1 MTNSRPKKYGLK
13 NLDCAACAAKLEAK
27 LNEIESVDKAV
38 VDFATMTLLITAKD
52 VADIEAKVKSIEPD
66 VDIIDYATLSASS
79 QAAEE
84 ERNFPHDLILLA
96 IAGAMFVFTLVYEDV
111 FHQTRFE
118 GWELP
123 FVLVAYFIAGWNV
136 LLGALKTI
144 RKGVFFDENV
154 LMTIATIGAIAIH
167 AYPEAVGIMIFFKIG
182 ELLQG
187 FAVNRSRR
195 SIRSLLASK
204 PDKAFLLE
212 LDGLKETAP
221 EMVQVGQLVV
231 VKPGDKIPLDGEVTS
246 GSSQIDTSA
255 LTGESV
261 PVSVEDGDAVLAG
274 QICKTGAL
282 TIRVT
287 RPFEES
293 SIAKVM
299 DLVENATANKAKV
312 EKFITRFSRY
322 YTPAVVVAA
331 AGIAFIPPLFFGG
344 SLNDWV
350 YRALVL
356 LVISCPC
363 ALVVSI
369 PLGYFGGIGRSSMQG
384 ILVKGANY
392 LDVLASV
399 TSVAFDKTG
408 TLTEGVF
415 KVNDI
420 VPNEGVSKE
429 RLLEFAAAAE
439 FHSTHPI
446 ATSIVDIYTAQGKPV
461 AESLISEHTVRS
473 GMGVD
478 VTYDGHTVLVG
489 NNALMKKYGI
499 EFENEDYDGTIAHI
513 AIDGKYAGYIVIGDS
528 IRTDARQAV
537 SALKNLGVNEV
548 VMLTGDNEKVA
559 TAVSKSLGLDG
570 FHAGLLPE
578 DKVDLFD
585 KLTRGSEQSGKV
597 AFVGDGIND
606 APVIARADVG
616 IAMGALGSD
625 AAVET
630 ADVVLMV
637 DSPLK
642 VAEAISIAKQTRR
655 IVWQNI
661 ILAFV
666 VKGIFISFG
675 AFGLATMWEAVFA
688 DVGTAL
694 LALANSARILRG

>member
-1 MTNSRPKKYGLK
+1 MTTKKFGLK
-13 NLDCAACAAKLEAK
+13 NLDCAACAAKLENG
-27 LNEIESVDKAV
+27 LNDMETIDKAV
-38 VDFATMTLLITAKD
+38 VDFATMTLFITAED
-52 VADIEAKVKSIEPD
+52 VADIEAKVKVIEPE
-66 VDIIDYATLSASS
+66 VGIIDYSNLPASS
-79 QAAEE
+79 EAAQEE
-84 ERNFPHDLILLA
+84 SDKPRDLILLA
-96 IAGAMFVFTLVYEDV
+96 VAGAMFIFTLVYEDV
-111 FHQTRFE
+111 FHQTKWS
-118 GWELP
+118 GWEVP
-123 FVLVAYFIAGWNV
+123 FVLVAYFLAGWNV

-144 RKGVFFDENV
+144 KKGLFFDENV

-167 AYPEAVGIMIFFKIG
+167 AYPEAVGIMIFFKVG

-195 SIRSLLASK
+195 SIKSLLASR

-212 LDGLKETAP
+212 LDGLKEVKP
-221 EMVQVGQLVV
+221 EMVQVGQSVV

-261 PVSVEDGDAVLAG
+261 PIVVEEGDSVLAG

-282 TIRVT
+282 TIKVT

-299 DLVENATANKAKV
+299 DLVENATANKAKT

-322 YTPAVVVAA
+322 YTPFVVFLA
-331 AGIAFIPPLFFGG
+331 AGIALIPPLFMGASF
-344 SLNDWV
+344 SEWI

-384 ILVKGANY
+384 ILVKGSNY

-399 TSVAFDKTG
+399 TTVAFDKTG

-415 KVNDI
+415 KVNDVVTNNGFTKDSLI
-420 VPNEGVSKE
+420 
-429 RLLEFAAAAE
+429 EFAAAAE
-439 FHSTHPI
+439 YHSTHPI
-446 ATSIVDIYTAQGKPV
+446 AVSIVDIQNAKGEPV
-461 AESLISEHTVRS
+461 QESKISEHTVRS
-473 GMGVD
+473 GMGVEA
-478 VTYDGHTVLVG
+478 VYEGHRVLVG
-489 NNALMKKYGI
+489 NNRLMEKNGVEYQNKNY
-499 EFENEDYDGTIAHI
+499 EGTIAHVSV
-513 AIDGKYAGYIVIGDS
+513 DGKYAGHIAIGDNLRS
-528 IRTDARQAV
+528 DARQAIR
-537 SALKNLGVNEV
+537 SLKDMGVKEV
-548 VMLTGDNEKVA
+548 VMLTGDNEQTAAAVA
-559 TAVSKSLGLDG
+559 KTLGLDS
-570 FHAGLLPE
+570 FHANLLPE
-578 DKVDLFD
+578 DKVDYFEKINSNNRD
-585 KLTRGSEQSGKV
+585 SGKI

-616 IAMGALGSD
+616 IAMGAMGSD

-661 ILAFV
+661 LLAFV

-694 LALANSARILRG
+694 LALANSARILKS

>member
-1 MTNSRPKKYGLK
+1 MPKSITKKYGLK
-13 NLDCAACAAKLEAK
+13 NLDCASCANKLEHG
-27 LNEIESVDKAV
+27 LNEMETIDKAV
-38 VDFATMTLLITAKD
+38 VDFATMTLLITAQD
-52 VADIEAKVKSIEPD
+52 VDEIAAKVKSIEPE
-66 VDIIDYATLSASS
+66 VKIIDYSNLPAASDT
-79 QAAEE
+79 AKEE
-84 ERNFPHDLILLA
+84 PESRRDLILLA
-96 IAGAMFVFTLVYEDV
+96 IAGAMFLFTLVYEDI
-111 FHQTRFE
+111 FHQTRLE
-118 GWELP
+118 GWEIP
-123 FVLVAYFIAGWNV
+123 FVLTAYLMAGWNV

-144 RKGVFFDENV
+144 KKGVFFDENV
-154 LMTIATIGAIAIH
+154 LMTIATLGAIAIH

-204 PDKAFLLE
+204 PDKAFLLG
-212 LDGLKETAP
+212 LDGLKEVAP
-221 EMVQVGQLVV
+221 ETVQVGQSVV
-231 VKPGDKIPLDGEVTS
+231 VKPGDKIPLDGEVIN
-246 GSSQIDTSA
+246 GSSLIDTSA

-261 PVSVEDGDAVLAG
+261 PVTTEVGDTVLAG

-282 TIRVT
+282 TIKVT

-299 DLVENATANKAKV
+299 DLVENATANKAKT

-322 YTPAVVVAA
+322 YTPFVVLIA
-331 AGIAFIPPLFFGG
+331 AGVALIPPLFMGESFEA
-344 SLNDWV
+344 WI
-350 YRALVL
+350 YRALVI

-384 ILVKGANY
+384 ILVKGSNY

-415 KVNDI
+415 KVTEI
-420 VPNEGVSKE
+420 VPSNGFSKDK
-429 RLLEFAAAAE
+429 LLEFASAAE

-446 ATSIVDIYTAQGKPV
+446 ATSIIDIHNAKGSPV
-461 AESLISEHTVRS
+461 EESSITEHTVRS
-473 GMGVD
+473 GMGVEA
-478 VTYDGHTVLVG
+478 VYEGHTVLVG
-489 NNALMKKYGI
+489 NNSLMRKYGV
-499 EFENEDYDGTIAHI
+499 EFQNEDFETTVVHVAVDDKYVGYI
-513 AIDGKYAGYIVIGDS
+513 AIGDKL
-528 IRTDARQAV
+528 RADARQAV
-537 SALKNLGVNEV
+537 QTLKQLGVKEV
-548 VMLTGDNEKVA
+548 VMLTGDNEQTASVVA
-559 TAVSKSLGLDG
+559 QKIGLDG
-570 FHAGLLPE
+570 FQANLLPE
-578 DKVDLFD
+578 DKVDFFE
-585 KLTRGSEQSGKV
+585 KLNPKNEPSGKV

-616 IAMGALGSD
+616 IAMGAMGSD

-630 ADVVLMV
+630 ADVVLMQ

-661 ILAFV
+661 SLAFI

-694 LALANSARILRG
+694 LALANSARILKK

>member
-1 MTNSRPKKYGLK
+1 M
-13 NLDCAACAAKLEAK
+13 
-27 LNEIESVDKAV
+27 NEIESVDKAV

-52 VADIEAKVKSIEPD
+52 VANIEAKVKSIEPD

-212 LDGLKETAP
+212 LDGLKEAAP

-261 PVSVEDGDAVLAG
+261 PVSVEEGDAVLAG

-528 IRTDARQAV
+528 IRSDARQAV

-585 KLTRGSEQSGKV
+585 KLTRGSELSGKV

>member
-1 MTNSRPKKYGLK
+1 
-13 NLDCAACAAKLEAK
+13 

-52 VADIEAKVKSIEPD
+52 VANIEAKVKSIEPD

-212 LDGLKETAP
+212 LDGLKEAAP

-261 PVSVEDGDAVLAG
+261 PVSVEEGDAVLAG

-528 IRTDARQAV
+528 IRSDARQAV

-585 KLTRGSEQSGKV
+585 KLTRGSELSGKV

>member
-1 MTNSRPKKYGLK
+1 MTNNRPKKYGLK
-13 NLDCAACAAKLEAK
+13 NLDCAACAAKLEVK
-27 LNEIESVDKAV
+27 LNEIDSVDKAV

-52 VADIEAKVKSIEPD
+52 VDDIEAKVKSIEPD

-96 IAGAMFVFTLVYEDV
+96 IAGAMFVFTLIYEDV

-136 LLGALKTI
+136 LLGAFKTI
-144 RKGVFFDENV
+144 RKGLFFDENV
-154 LMTIATIGAIAIH
+154 LMTIATVGAIAIH
-167 AYPEAVGIMIFFKIG
+167 AYPEAVGIMIFFKVG

-261 PVSVEDGDAVLAG
+261 PVNVEEGDDVLAG

-344 SLNDWV
+344 ALNDWV

-420 VPNEGVSKE
+420 VPNNGYSKE

-461 AESLISEHTVRS
+461 VESRIAEHTVRS
-473 GMGVD
+473 GMGVEAI
-478 VTYDGHTVLVG
+478 YDGHNVLVG
-489 NNALMKKYGI
+489 NNSLMRKYGV
-499 EFENEDYDGTIAHI
+499 EFENEDYDGTIAHV

-528 IRTDARQAV
+528 IRSDARQAV

-559 TAVSKSLGLDG
+559 TSVSKALGLDG

-578 DKVDLFD
+578 DKVDIFD
-585 KLTRGSEQSGKV
+585 KLTHGSGESGKV

>member
-1 MTNSRPKKYGLK
+1 MPKSITKKYGLK
-13 NLDCAACAAKLEAK
+13 NLDCAACANKLEHG
-27 LNEIESVDKAV
+27 LNDMEVIDKAV
-38 VDFATMTLLITAKD
+38 VDFATMTLLVTAQD
-52 VADIEAKVKSIEPD
+52 VDEIAAKVKSIEPE
-66 VDIIDYATLSASS
+66 VEIIDYSNLSAASEV
-79 QAAEE
+79 AEE
-84 ERNFPHDLILLA
+84 EPESRRDLILLA
-96 IAGAMFVFTLVYEDV
+96 VAGAMFLFTLVYEDV
-111 FHQTRFE
+111 FHQTGLK
-118 GWELP
+118 GWEIP
-123 FVLVAYFIAGWNV
+123 FVLAAYFMAGWNV

-144 RKGVFFDENV
+144 KKGVFFDENV
-154 LMTIATIGAIAIH
+154 LMTIATLGAIAIH

-187 FAVNRSRR
+187 FAVNKSRR

-212 LDGLKETAP
+212 LDGLKEVAP
-221 EMVQVGQLVV
+221 ELVQVGQSVV
-231 VKPGDKIPLDGEVTS
+231 VKPGDKIPLDGEVIN
-246 GSSQIDTSA
+246 GSSLIDTSA

-261 PVSVEDGDAVLAG
+261 PVTAELGDTVLAG
-274 QICKTGAL
+274 QICKSGAL
-282 TIRVT
+282 TIKVT

-299 DLVENATANKAKV
+299 DLVENATANKAKT
-312 EKFITRFSRY
+312 ERFITRFSRY
-322 YTPAVVVAA
+322 YTPFVVALA
-331 AGIAFIPPLFFGG
+331 AGVALIPPVFMGG
-344 SLNDWV
+344 SFEEWI
-350 YRALVL
+350 YRALVI

-415 KVNDI
+415 KVTEVAPSNGFS
-420 VPNEGVSKE
+420 EEK
-429 RLLEFAAAAE
+429 LLEFAAAAE

-446 ATSIVDIYTAQGKPV
+446 ATSIIDIHNAKGSPIE
-461 AESLISEHTVRS
+461 ESRISEHTVRS
-473 GMGVD
+473 GMGVEA
-478 VTYDGHTVLVG
+478 VYEGHTVLVG
-489 NNALMKKYGI
+489 NNSLMKKYGV
-499 EFENEDYDGTIAHI
+499 EFQNEDFETTVVHVAVDDKYVGYI
-513 AIDGKYAGYIVIGDS
+513 AIGDKL
-528 IRTDARQAV
+528 RADARQAV
-537 SALKNLGVNEV
+537 QALKQLGVKEV
-548 VMLTGDNEKVA
+548 VMLTGDNEQTASVVA
-559 TAVSKSLGLDG
+559 QKIGLDG
-570 FHAGLLPE
+570 FQANLLPE
-578 DKVDLFD
+578 DKVDFFE
-585 KLTRGSEQSGKV
+585 KLNSKNETSGKV

-616 IAMGALGSD
+616 IAMGAMGSD

-630 ADVVLMV
+630 ADVVLMK

-661 ILAFV
+661 SLAFI

-694 LALANSARILRG
+694 LALANSARILKK

>member
-1 MTNSRPKKYGLK
+1 MPKSITKKYGLK
-13 NLDCAACAAKLEAK
+13 NLDCAACANKLEHG
-27 LNEIESVDKAV
+27 LNDMEVIDKAV
-38 VDFATMTLLITAKD
+38 VDFATMTLLITAQD
-52 VADIEAKVKSIEPD
+52 VDEIAAKVKSIEPE
-66 VDIIDYATLSASS
+66 VEIIDYSNLSAASEV
-79 QAAEE
+79 AEE
-84 ERNFPHDLILLA
+84 EPESRRDLILLA
-96 IAGAMFVFTLVYEDV
+96 VAGAMFLFTLVYEDV
-111 FHQTRFE
+111 FHQTGLK
-118 GWELP
+118 GWEIP
-123 FVLVAYFIAGWNV
+123 FVLTAYFMAGWNV

-144 RKGVFFDENV
+144 KKGVLFDENV
-154 LMTIATIGAIAIH
+154 LMTIATLGAIAIH

-187 FAVNRSRR
+187 FAVNKSRR

-212 LDGLKETAP
+212 LDGLKEVAP
-221 EMVQVGQLVV
+221 ELVQVGQSVV
-231 VKPGDKIPLDGEVTS
+231 VKPGDKIPLDGEVTN
-246 GSSQIDTSA
+246 GSSLIDTSA

-261 PVSVEDGDAVLAG
+261 PVTAELGDTVLAG
-274 QICKTGAL
+274 QICKSGAL
-282 TIRVT
+282 TIKVT

-299 DLVENATANKAKV
+299 DLVENATANKAKT
-312 EKFITRFSRY
+312 ERFITRFSRY
-322 YTPAVVVAA
+322 YTPFVVVLA
-331 AGIAFIPPLFFGG
+331 AGVALIPPVFMGG
-344 SLNDWV
+344 SFEEWI
-350 YRALVL
+350 YRALVI

-384 ILVKGANY
+384 ILVKGSNY

-415 KVNDI
+415 KVTEVAPSDGFS
-420 VPNEGVSKE
+420 EEK
-429 RLLEFAAAAE
+429 LLEFAAAAE

-446 ATSIVDIYTAQGKPV
+446 ATSIIDIHNAKGSPIE
-461 AESLISEHTVRS
+461 ESNISEHTVRS
-473 GMGVD
+473 GMGVEA
-478 VTYDGHTVLVG
+478 VYKGHTILVG
-489 NNALMKKYGI
+489 NNSLMKKYGVD
-499 EFENEDYDGTIAHI
+499 FQNEDFETTVVHVAVDDKYVGYI
-513 AIDGKYAGYIVIGDS
+513 AIGDEL
-528 IRTDARQAV
+528 RADARQAV
-537 SALKNLGVNEV
+537 QTLKQLGVKEV
-548 VMLTGDNEKVA
+548 VMLTGDNEQTASVVA
-559 TAVSKSLGLDG
+559 KKIGLDG
-570 FHAGLLPE
+570 FQANLLPE
-578 DKVDLFD
+578 DKVDFFE
-585 KLTRGSEQSGKV
+585 KLNSKNESSGKI

-616 IAMGALGSD
+616 IAMGAMGSD

-630 ADVVLMV
+630 ADVVLMK

-661 ILAFV
+661 SLAFI

-694 LALANSARILRG
+694 LALANSARILKK